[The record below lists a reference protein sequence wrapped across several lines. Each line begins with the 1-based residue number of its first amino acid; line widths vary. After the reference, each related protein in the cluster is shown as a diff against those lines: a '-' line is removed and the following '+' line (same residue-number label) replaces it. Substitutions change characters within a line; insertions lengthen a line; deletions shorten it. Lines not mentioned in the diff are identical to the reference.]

1 MFIITFAK
9 MYEKSMRPVVW
20 LAAVK
25 TAVDILV
32 FI

>member
-9 MYEKSMRPVVW
+9 MYEKSLRPVW

-25 TAVDILV
+25 TAVDIIVL
-32 FI
+32 I

>member
-9 MYEKSMRPVVW
+9 MYEKSLRPVW

-32 FI
+32 LI

>member
-9 MYEKSMRPVVW
+9 MYEKSMRSVW
-20 LAAVK
+20 LTVVK

-32 FI
+32 FV